1 MDFPN
6 TESFPINIQLSC
18 WKIALSH
25 DFYVRV
31 HQNLDR
37 ILVLALQCCTWQF
50 CTPAALPCLHLVHIK
65 SSTTQSNLSQCCQHF
80 TAKVLICLPLG
91 QFPPKQSHDFS
102 RFLASGVPAVRNEV
116 IYDCCPEPY
125 LDITFVVKIR
135 RRTVKCFKGINQHR
149 FTKHHRIIINC
160 HSILEFTLKV
170 YNVNFQ
176 VYYFFNLIIPCVL
189 IASMA
194 ILGFTLPPDS
204 GEKLSLGRLIGAYSA
219 DEDGTKVD
227 MLWFS
232 KSHFPASSQFEMSEF
247 FCESLH

>member
-1 MDFPN
+1 M
-6 TESFPINIQLSC
+6 LHL
-18 WKIALSH
+18 A
-25 DFYVRV
+25 
-31 HQNLDR
+31 
-37 ILVLALQCCTWQF
+37 ILHAS
-50 CTPAALPCLHLVHIK
+50 AALPCLHLVHIK

-135 RRTVKCFKGINQHR
+135 RRTVKCFKGIS
-149 FTKHHRIIINC
+149 TDSKIPY
-160 HSILEFTLKV
+160 SKPLEFPLKI

-204 GEKLSLGRLIGAYSA
+204 GEKLSLGRLVGAYSA
-219 DEDGTKVD
+219 DEDGTKVN

-232 KSHFPASSQFEMSEF
+232 KSHFPASSQFEWVKF
-247 FCESLH
+247 FVRGYIKILYCLWESSKKPSKTPIWIFLVEYMEN

>member
-149 FTKHHRIIINC
+149 FKKHHI
-160 HSILEFTLKV
+160 
-170 YNVNFQ
+170 
-176 VYYFFNLIIPCVL
+176 
-189 IASMA
+189 
-194 ILGFTLPPDS
+194 
-204 GEKLSLGRLIGAYSA
+204 LSLWNSPWKFIMWILRC
-219 DEDGTKVD
+219 TT
-227 MLWFS
+227 
-232 KSHFPASSQFEMSEF
+232 SSTW
-247 FCESLH
+247 